1 MPEYEG
7 KGRRIPWERVLTA
20 AALALIPWISVLIS
34 LAADH
39 RGLQD
44 VSLIASEWNDEL
56 FYYKMTEGVVNCG
69 IPRGFF
75 GFNESTAQYLSFASW
90 SPVILL
96 PWILWGKLFGWGLL
110 SPILCNLVFLSIS
123 LFAYGWMVRPRWM
136 QALLFG
142 VLYCSF
148 GFFSRF
154 TLSAMPEMNLIALL
168 VLYMAFVT
176 VGAGRDGKDRHAVG
190 AMLTA
195 ALLTWMRPYYLL
207 LLIYPLY
214 LILRKKRSAF
224 RIAISAMAV
233 LFTVIVYALI
243 GKFLSAPYLEDLYY
257 TDWIKG
263 FSGGL
268 GAGIAG
274 TYHQLR
280 NALSQVLALC
290 RTALAGGGG
299 YGRQYFSFL
308 VVLFLEAASCI
319 CSLVLCILARKKGA
333 ATATSEEIAAQDQA
347 AGGQGAVKDTVAGG
361 QAAGQDDRAAFRL
374 GLQLQILLLNAGF
387 FGADLL
393 MYRIPQGGR
402 HTLALIAAVL
412 LCFVSVDAGDHTAPE
427 SGTDAAHDSQTV
439 PETDK
444 AQDGKALPAKLRKY
458 LPSAVVTLVL
468 IAAFLPMTVIRA
480 KEADPYLFAV
490 PYARPVTDRGPA
502 AAPAEGIIRNY
513 LVHFTE
519 YEDLEEEL
527 SALPSV
533 DKSQLSFDNTVIW
546 MISDHTGEDLTIQ
559 RWQLYY
565 ALPAGYG
572 INLCTADYVAEHF
585 AQLRSGYIGVIP
597 GSDTEMRCREAGY
610 EVIASVADLVIYRLH

>member
-1 MPEYEG
+1 MNSFRKDKKLMAEPAG
-7 KGRRIPWERVLTA
+7 KGRWIPWERVLTA
-20 AALALIPWISVLIS
+20 ALLALIPWISVLIS

-44 VSLIASEWNDEL
+44 VSLVASEWNDEL
-56 FYYKMTEGVVNCG
+56 FYYKMTEAVVKCG

-96 PWILWGKLFGWGLL
+96 PWILWGKIFGWGLL
-110 SPILCNLVFLSIS
+110 SPILCNLMFLSIA
-123 LFAYGWMVRPRWM
+123 LFVFGWMVRPRWV
-136 QALLFG
+136 QTLLFG
-142 VLYCSF
+142 ILYCSF

-154 TLSAMPEMNLIALL
+154 TLSSMPEMNLIALL

-176 VGAGRDGKDRHAVG
+176 VGAGSEGKDRHAVG
-190 AMLTA
+190 AVITA
-195 ALLTWMRPYYLL
+195 VLLTWMRPYYLL

-214 LILRKKRSAF
+214 LILRKKRSAC
-224 RIAISAMAV
+224 RIVISAVAV
-233 LFTVIVYALI
+233 LGTVIVYALI
-243 GKFLSAPYLEDLYY
+243 GKYLSAPYLEDLYY

-299 YGRQYFSFL
+299 YGRQYFCFL
-308 VVLFLEAASCI
+308 VVLFIETVGCI
-319 CSLVLCILARKKGA
+319 CSLVICISARKKRQ
-333 ATATSEEIAAQDQA
+333 ATATSGDSTVQDKD
-347 AGGQGAVKDTVAGG
+347 AGGQTTV
-361 QAAGQDDRAAFRL
+361 QADRNGFRL

-402 HTLALIAAVL
+402 HTLALIAVAL
-412 LCFVSVDAGDHTAPE
+412 LSFLSVDAGGCTDTSRGTNDPQSSEKAP
-427 SGTDAAHDSQTV
+427 GTDKVQDS
-439 PETDK
+439 
-444 AQDGKALPAKLRKY
+444 KALPAKLRKY
-458 LPSAVVTLVL
+458 LPSSVVTLIL
-468 IAAFLPMTVIRA
+468 IATFLPMTVIHA

-490 PYARPVTDRGPA
+490 PYAKPSTGRGPST
-502 AAPAEGIIRNY
+502 APAEGIIHNY

-519 YEDLEEEL
+519 YADLEELLSEL
-527 SALPSV
+527 PPV
-533 DKSQLSFDNTVIW
+533 DKKPLSFDNTVIW
-546 MISDHTGEDLTIQ
+546 MISDHTGNDLTIQ

-585 AQLRSGYIGVIP
+585 AELQSGYIGVIP

-610 EVIASVADLVIYRLH
+610 ESIATVADLVIYKLH